1 MLCTGRMRVQQA
13 RYFLLV
19 CEELSFSRAA
29 RRCRVG
35 QPSLS
40 KAIRALESELGGALF
55 RRKPSVELSE
65 LGRAVRPHLQRMVW
79 ADGAARA
86 AASRLVAGQ
95 PTDASQP
102 PDAAEPG
109 FSAGEGGA

>member
-29 RRCRVG
+29 RRCQVG

-40 KAIRALESELGGALF
+40 KAIRALEGELGGALF

-65 LGRAVRPHLQRMVW
+65 LGHAVRPHLQRMVW

-86 AASRLVAGQ
+86 VASRLAASRA
-95 PTDASQP
+95 